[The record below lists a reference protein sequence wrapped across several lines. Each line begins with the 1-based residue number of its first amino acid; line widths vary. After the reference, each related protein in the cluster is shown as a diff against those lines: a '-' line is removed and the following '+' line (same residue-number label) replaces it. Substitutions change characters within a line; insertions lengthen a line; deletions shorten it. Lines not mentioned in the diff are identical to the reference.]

1 MPNSPGDRF
10 CGQLGATCSSYLGTS
25 VYGQST
31 GLHPLQESDSYKS
44 AYSYYSTESDVS
56 DYEEEDDDED
66 EDDDEEES
74 ESEEVDECIDAGHT
88 ALRCRR
94 SYYS

>member
-1 MPNSPGDRF
+1 VPNSPGDRF

-31 GLHPLQESDSYKS
+31 GLHPLQESDY

-56 DYEEEDDDED
+56 DDEE